1 MAVRGQ
7 PTKYNL
13 AVAKEICNRMS
24 EGESLLKIVRDESM
38 PAYRTVMEWVVD
50 KPEFREMYSAA
61 RDRQADYYA
70 DQCIEIADDGTN
82 DTYEA
87 EDGSK
92 KIAHDHIQR
101 SRLRV
106 DARKWKAAQM
116 APKKWGQQ
124 QVQHTGDGGGPLQ
137 IVVNVITKALP
148 APVIG
153 ISAET
158 EEDGDDT
165 SQH

>member
-1 MAVRGQ
+1 MAGGR
-7 PTKYNL
+7 PTKYNK
-13 AVAKEICNRMS
+13 AITDEICCRMS
-24 EGESLLKIVRDESM
+24 EGESLLKMCRDEGF
-38 PAYRTVMEWVVD
+38 PTYRAIMNWINLY
-50 KPEFREMYSAA
+50 PEFAKAYQEARE
-61 RDRQADYYA
+61 RQADFYA

-116 APKKWGQQ
+116 APRKWGQQ

-148 APVIG
+148 APLIG
-153 ISAET
+153 IDT

>member
-1 MAVRGQ
+1 MPAGR
-7 PTKYNL
+7 PTRYNK
-13 AVAKEICNRMS
+13 AIADEICCRMS
-24 EGESLLKIVRDESM
+24 EGESLLKMSRDENFPS
-38 PAYRTVMEWVVD
+38 YRAVMNWINAF
-50 KPEFREMYSAA
+50 PEFAKAYQEARE
-61 RDRQADYYA
+61 RQADFYA

-148 APVIG
+148 APVLG
-153 ISAET
+153 ISTDT